1 MVRCRKLPTALPTCP
16 RPSFASR
23 RQGMGSRLSPPLLLV
38 ARCSRALHFSHLIGR
53 KTGSSKRPVVSASRS
68 HSWRCGKR
76 VTARSCERAGA
87 AWKLTRT
94 WRQGTVELRVPSN
107 ATSLVSGAHITSR
120 HNHSTATSES
130 AATNYAICFSSR
142 RHRRKQC
149 FSNSKVEK
157 GPQLPETEITHHG
170 VAACHSQ
177 NFIKLAPVNTD
188 NRTQLGMT
196 FGENSDTCTHVFYSK
211 WWTSLPL
218 HFQHRP
224 SCWFHSVLSRI
235 RSSFPGPL
243 PWTGI

>member
-1 MVRCRKLPTALPTCP
+1 MVRCRKLPTAFKLAHGHRLPPVLETP
-16 RPSFASR
+16 GYGITPSTAAAV
-23 RQGMGSRLSPPLLLV
+23 GGSLS
-38 ARCSRALHFSHLIGR
+38 SRALHFTHLIGR
-53 KTGSSKRPVVSASRS
+53 KTGSSKRSVVSASRS

-87 AWKLTRT
+87 AWKLTRN

-107 ATSLVSGAHITSR
+107 DTSAVQQLRGQLQITQ
-120 HNHSTATSES
+120 
-130 AATNYAICFSSR
+130 YVFSSR

-149 FSNSKVEK
+149 FSNSKAEK
-157 GPQLPETEITHHG
+157 GPRLPETEITHLG

-188 NRTQLGMT
+188 NRTRLGMT
-196 FGENSDTCTHVFYSK
+196 FGENSGTCTHVFYSK

-235 RSSFPGPL
+235 RSSFPGLL